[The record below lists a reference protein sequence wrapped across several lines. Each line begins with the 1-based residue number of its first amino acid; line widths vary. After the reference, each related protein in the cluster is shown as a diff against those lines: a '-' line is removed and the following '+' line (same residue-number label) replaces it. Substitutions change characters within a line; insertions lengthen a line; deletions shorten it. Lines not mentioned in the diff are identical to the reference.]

1 MVKGVSKRI
10 VHIKEGKSQLF
21 SEAIF
26 ILKEEVRGVSED
38 ELIKE
43 ALSIAEES
51 RGRVRKISKKTVS
64 NLCFGAL
71 GALLVSVF
79 WILSTI

>member
-10 VHIKEGKSQLF
+10 VHIKTGKSQLF

-26 ILKEEVRGVSED
+26 ILKEEIQGVSED

-43 ALSIAEES
+43 AVSIAEEN
-51 RGRVRKISKKTVS
+51 RGRVRRISKKAAS
-64 NLCFGAL
+64 NLCFGAM

>member
-10 VHIKEGKSQLF
+10 VHIKAGKSQHF

-26 ILKEEVRGVSED
+26 ILKEEVHGISED

-51 RGRVRKISKKTVS
+51 RGRVRKISKKTAS
-64 NLCFGAL
+64 NLCFGVL
-71 GALLVSVF
+71 GALLMSVF